1 MARLRVVVQ
10 PGTGYE
16 LLLSATA
23 IADAS
28 SQERVEVSRGLRK
41 RAKAIDKGRVM
52 TTLGQIG
59 REPSLNLLG
68 YVHAMT
74 DEPTAANALKAIAEA
89 PADELVLGALGYN
102 RRAFRIPT
110 SQHVVRAAVVDRD
123 RAAIREFKRT
133 SYPHLTNW
141 QATLR
146 HMLTM
151 NVDDA
156 AAEIVGALTRWYD
169 AGFSEI
175 EADVAAEHSR
185 GVERVRQLVATR
197 DLDAV
202 LEEVAPAIVFTREVG
217 QEVVVLTPSAIVRP
231 AWALAD
237 YGPTLVIAYP
247 APADETGVEEPSAR
261 LVLLAKALGDELRV
275 RALRELRDGPMTAT
289 ELARRLG
296 IPRTTIHHHL
306 QILTNA
312 GLVRMP
318 VDDARGSRVELR
330 PEGTAELA
338 RLASTFLAD
347 GS

>member
-23 IADAS
+23 IADVS
-28 SQERVEVSRGLRK
+28 SQQRIDSSRGLRK
-41 RAKAIDKGRVM
+41 RARAIDKGRVVKS
-52 TTLGQIG
+52 LGQIG
-59 REPSLNLLG
+59 REPFLNLLG
-68 YVHAMT
+68 FIHAMT
-74 DEPTAANALKAIAEA
+74 DEPTAANAIKAITDA
-89 PADELVLGALGYN
+89 PAEELVLGALGYN

-110 SQHVVRAAVVDRD
+110 SQQIVRAAVIDRD
-123 RAAIREFKRT
+123 AAAIRDFKRT

-146 HMLTM
+146 HMLSM
-151 NVDDA
+151 KVDDA
-156 AAEIVGALTRWYD
+156 AAEIVGTLTRWHE
-169 AGFSEI
+169 AGFSEL
-175 EADVAAEHSR
+175 EPDLAEEDSR

-202 LEEVAPAIVFTREVG
+202 LAEVAPAIVFTREVG
-217 QEVVVLTPSAIVRP
+217 QEVVVLTPSTIVRP

-247 APADETGVEEPSAR
+247 APLDDSGVEDPSAR
-261 LVLLAKALGDELRV
+261 LVLLAKALGDELRM

-318 VDDARGSRVELR
+318 VDDARWSTVELR
-330 PEGTAELA
+330 PEGAAELA
-338 RLASTFLAD
+338 RLASSLFSEP
-347 GS
+347 G